1 MNNYIVKYKEI
12 MKKTGKKLETIIAE
26 KISDN
31 VFDTQRYVLLSASK
45 YEWIINPIYINQ
57 NNELNTGNGSYLSK
71 DLYDYEQIKD
81 IFYKVR
87 DEENDHFSKNDFI

>member
-1 MNNYIVKYKEI
+1 MNNYIIKYKEI

-31 VFDTQRYVLLSASK
+31 VFDTQRYVLLSTTKEA
-45 YEWIINPIYINQ
+45 WIIHPIYINQ

-81 IFYKVR
+81 IFYKIR
-87 DEENDHFSKNDFI
+87 DEENDHFSKNNFI

>member
-1 MNNYIVKYKEI
+1 MNNYIIKYKEI
-12 MKKTGKKLETIIAE
+12 MRKTGKKLETIIGE

-45 YEWIINPIYINQ
+45 DEWIIHPIYINQ